1 MSNLSQ
7 QFVFT
12 IGTGTSAV
20 PSVSIGALDVS
31 PNGDYLFIS
40 DKLKGDGY
48 YNGSDGFHTVT
59 YTVSSNFVGTLAM
72 QASLATSP
80 VEGDWFNISNS
91 TVVHNNINGIPA
103 TTTTNCVNFTGN
115 FVWVRATVNKPL
127 NPPFYGSLMFVNYNH

>member
-12 IGTGTSAV
+12 VGTSTSAR
-20 PSVSIGALDVS
+20 SSISIGALDVS
-31 PNGDYLFIS
+31 SNGNYLFIS

-72 QASLATSP
+72 QASLATNP
-80 VEGDWFNISNS
+80 VEGDWFDISNS
-91 TVVHNNINGIPA
+91 TVVHSSIAGIPA

-115 FVWVRATVNKPL
+115 FVWVRAKVNKPL
-127 NPPFYGSLMFVNYNH
+127 NPPYFGSLMFVNYNH